1 MPSTSLLDKRSLP
14 PIASHHSISF
24 DQETAKFKS
33 IPQHIV
39 PHVQMKSKVECTL
52 IYCHK
57 SFNICLSSSLF
68 HTFFFSDFHYGS
80 GRVLKRPDLLP
91 MGNFFWK
98 SSLASNLSPFCDQ
111 WPVFSVTSA
120 VWWFNC
126 GLWKSSL
133 LSSICCHVLAVVLF
147 PLMSFCRRKMQKF
160 VPKKHIYRLGF
171 VPTKRLHY
179 LQLLQ

>member
-1 MPSTSLLDKRSLP
+1 MSDHQVPDMETSSMSMSLPIERYLLLIWNRYLSSFGSASQPSILRQVIPQMPSTSLLDKRSLP

-98 SSLASNLSPFCDQ
+98 NRTGFQFIAIL
-111 WPVFSVTSA
+111 WSVTSLQRHQR
-120 VWWFNC
+120 C
-126 GLWKSSL
+126 
-133 LSSICCHVLAVVLF
+133 
-147 PLMSFCRRKMQKF
+147 LM
-160 VPKKHIYRLGF
+160 I
-171 VPTKRLHY
+171 
-179 LQLLQ
+179 